1 MGWPARGDP
10 PPRCAEPE
18 PTRPAPSRRSRDR
31 RRCSAASS
39 DRTAVL
45 AATICQGLAETRII
59 VERWR
64 CHENTVRPHGSLGYK
79 PPAREVFI
87 PAFPART
94 ARQPG
99 PATPSALETRPAL
112 H

>member
-1 MGWPARGDP
+1 MGQGYVPELHDPNRCKAKEQLSASLADDDAHHLFEAVVAALDAERRFDLPAACMLGKSGAAR
-10 PPRCAEPE
+10 
-18 PTRPAPSRRSRDR
+18 SRRSRDR

-64 CHENTVRPHGSLGYK
+64 CH
-79 PPAREVFI
+79 
-87 PAFPART
+87 
-94 ARQPG
+94 
-99 PATPSALETRPAL
+99 
-112 H
+112 